1 MRTCAVRNR
10 RFNAP
15 LAAGVV
21 NSHCDIWAAVDHII
35 RIVGLDDEANALI
48 RPITDMPEL
57 SYEDV
62 LQQFPIGRNWRV
74 PTAIPDEVYAL
85 AKGIYNNSVNRSPL
99 PKPVYME

>member
-1 MRTCAVRNR
+1 
-10 RFNAP
+10 
-15 LAAGVV
+15 
-21 NSHCDIWAAVDHII
+21 
-35 RIVGLDDEANALI
+35 
-48 RPITDMPEL
+48 MPEL